1 MKEIKCPKCNTTF
14 KIDEND
20 YESIVKQ
27 IKNHEYEKQYMQKL
41 EEPYKHNGID
51 RTDPNKGYTTENCVS
66 CCSKCNYAKHEMTLS
81 EYKEWLIKSY
91 EHLISSSSTI
101 PQGSTSQ
108 ANGDGND
115 VHPIKDEDIV

>member
-1 MKEIKCPKCNTTF
+1 
-14 KIDEND
+14 
-20 YESIVKQ
+20 
-27 IKNHEYEKQYMQKL
+27 MQKL

-51 RTDPNKGYTTENCVS
+51 RVDPNKGYTTKNCVS

-91 EHLISSSSTI
+91 KYLISSSSTI

-108 ANGDGND
+108 ANGDGNE
-115 VHPIKDEDIV
+115 VVPTEEIQGM